1 MPSRYLDFLIEQLSP
16 LGEITTK
23 AMFGGHCIYCDGLVF
38 GLIANEALYLKADA
52 ENRPDF
58 EARRLEPFRPF
69 DDQAVT
75 MSYYPAPPEIFE
87 DAAARDRWVGGAI
100 EASRR
105 ARAGKKPRAKS
116 GRRRA

>member
-1 MPSRYLDFLIEQLSP
+1 MPSRYLDFLIEHLSP

-52 ENRPDF
+52 GNRPDF
-58 EARRLEPFRPF
+58 EARGLEPFRPF

-87 DAAARDRWVGGAI
+87 DPAARDRWVGGAI
-100 EASRR
+100 AASRR
-105 ARAGKKPRAKS
+105 ARTAKKPRAKS